1 MYVSASPII
10 TGADLWGRPK
20 VDNLAAV
27 YPQARPTTGGRAA
40 LAAALTELGLGRG
53 DGVLMP
59 AYICPTVVRA
69 VAHNGYKPI
78 YYDIDPDLAPEAD
91 QFRRGLARAAAV
103 VTVHYWG
110 FPQPMDRLIP
120 LADRAGVPVV
130 EDCALALF
138 SSSQGRLLGDFGQAA
153 LFSLPKTL
161 PVPDGGLLWLKRAGQ
176 PNRPPVGRNLVGL
189 AKLLVYKIEELI
201 GLSARTYLL
210 ADPKIR
216 ARAYASDSEAPSRA
230 GRISATSWAIAQ
242 NNSAARIIQLRRR
255 NYQRWAERTR
265 DMDKLSPV
273 FPDLPEGVCP
283 LGFPV
288 LAAPTARDRIRDGL
302 HRRGVA
308 VRSFWDRL
316 APEIERGG
324 YPNALELS
332 RRILTLPVHQTLSQ
346 RSLDRTARL
355 LKVLAG

>member
-20 VDNLAAV
+20 ADNLAAV
-27 YPQARPTTGGRAA
+27 YPQARPTAGGRAA

-53 DGVLMP
+53 DAVLMP
-59 AYICPTVVRA
+59 AYICPSVVKA
-69 VAHNGYKPI
+69 VEHNGYEPTF
-78 YYDIDPDLAPEAD
+78 YDIGSDLTPEPD
-91 QFRRGLARAAAV
+91 QFGCGLDRAAAV

-120 LADRAGVPVV
+120 LADQAGVPVI

-138 SSSQGRLLGDFGQAA
+138 SSGHGRLLGDYGRAA

-161 PVPDGGLLWLKRAGQ
+161 PVPDGGLLWLKRSTQ
-176 PNRPPVGRNLVGL
+176 PSRPAVGRNLVGL
-189 AKLLVYKIEELI
+189 TKLVVYKIEDLI
-201 GLSARTYLL
+201 GQSLRTYLL
-210 ADPKIR
+210 SNPKIR

-230 GRISATSWAIAQ
+230 GAISTTSWAIAH
-242 NNSAARIIQLRRR
+242 NISAARIIRLRRR
-255 NYQRWAERTR
+255 NYRRWTELIR
-265 DMDKLSPV
+265 DVDQLSPV

-288 LAAPTARDRIRDGL
+288 LAAPTARNRIRDGL

-332 RRILTLPVHQTLSQ
+332 RRILTLPVHQTLTQSA
-346 RSLDRTARL
+346 LDRTARL
-355 LKVLAG
+355 LEALAT